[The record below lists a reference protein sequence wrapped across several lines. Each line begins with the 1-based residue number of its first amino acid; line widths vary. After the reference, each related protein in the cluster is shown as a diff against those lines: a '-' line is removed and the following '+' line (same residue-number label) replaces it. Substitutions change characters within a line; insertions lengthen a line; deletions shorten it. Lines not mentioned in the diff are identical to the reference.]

1 MTDRPA
7 PLGRKAYREAL
18 DAMQHDLAR
27 IAGWAAGTGARVL
40 VLFEG
45 RDTAGKT
52 GAIHAIS
59 EKLNPRQ
66 VRTVALDAPSARE
79 TGQWYFQRY
88 VAHLPAAGEIC
99 LFDRS
104 WYNRAGIEAVMGF
117 ATPAEVKHFLGQTP
131 LFERL
136 LVEDGI
142 HLFKYWLCCDQDEQE
157 RRFAERHDDPFKQWK
172 LSKIDL
178 AARHRY
184 AAYTVAREA
193 MLAATHSPH
202 APWTLVDFNDQHR
215 GRLTLVA
222 DLIGR
227 LPAPGK
233 LPPAP
238 DLPPLDAKPGQE
250 HYGALRPIAP
260 WRED

>member
-1 MTDRPA
+1 MTGPLP
-7 PLGRKAYREAL
+7 PLGHKAYRAAL
-18 DAMQHDLAR
+18 ETMQEHLTR
-27 IAGWAAGTGARVL
+27 IAGWAAQTGARVL

-66 VRTVALDAPSARE
+66 VRTVALDAPSPRE
-79 TGQWYFQRY
+79 SGQWYFQRY

-117 ATPAEVKHFLGQTP
+117 ATPAQVQHFLRQVP
-131 LFERL
+131 LFEQL

-142 HLFKYWLCCDQDEQE
+142 HLIKYWLGCDQAEQE
-157 RRFAERHDDPFKQWK
+157 RRLAERHDDPFKRWK

-178 AARHRY
+178 AARHHY
-184 AAYTVAREA
+184 ADYTRAREA
-193 MLAATHSPH
+193 MLAATHTEH
-202 APWTLVDFNDQHR
+202 APWTLIDFTDQHR
-215 GRLTLVA
+215 GRLTLLA
-222 DLIGR
+222 DLIDR
-227 LPAPGK
+227 LPEECK

-238 DLPPLDAKPGQE
+238 DLPPLDHAAHHE
-250 HYGALRPIAP
+250 HWRVIRPIAP
-260 WRED
+260 WQG